1 MYNSWSKWGLEQ
13 FRYLYLFLFKMRR
26 RTVMIS
32 SESKDDFLGNGLIF
46 TLSSGVTVN

>member
-1 MYNSWSKWGLEQ
+1 MYNSWSKWGFER
-13 FRYLYLFLFKMRR
+13 FRYLYLFLFKMG

-32 SESKDDFLGNGLIF
+32 SKSKDDFLGNGLIF